1 MSTSTDGIAA
11 LGFNLGSDEEWL
23 VEEADEDGGLELDW
37 FGEADNDFVDA
48 AERRLL
54 AAAGFTET
62 WSPDNEGYFQRER
75 EAKER
80 LGVQFVTYCSGEYPM
95 FILATKAIQVSR
107 GYVEPLNLDEMA
119 ARTTPGGEDEQRLR
133 HALGV
138 LGLTPKQES
147 PQWLLC
153 SFWG

>member
-1 MSTSTDGIAA
+1 MSTSADGVLAF
-11 LGFNLGSDEEWL
+11 GFNLGNDDEWL

-37 FGEADNDFVDA
+37 LPRARHFGDA

-54 AAAGFTET
+54 ESIGFTDV
-62 WSPDNEGYFQRER
+62 WMPGNEGYFQRER

-80 LGVQFVTYCSGEYPM
+80 LGVQICSYCSTDYPL
-95 FILATKAIQVSR
+95 FLLATKVIEVDQ
-107 GYVEPLNLDEMA
+107 GYVKPLNLDELA
-119 ARTTPGGEDEQRLR
+119 ALATPGGEDEQRLR
-133 HALGV
+133 RALGV

-153 SFWG
+153 SFSG